1 MRSFVLAPALSLLA
15 VTTSAQSLD
24 SFSFGHNGRISP
36 NGRGIPGW
44 HVSSQGH
51 SPQLLSDRIV
61 LTPPVPGNTRGALW
75 TDNPIPAKDWTV
87 DFSFRASG
95 PDQASGNLQLWLVKD
110 KNPIGYD
117 SVYTVENFD
126 GLAILID
133 QNGQH
138 GGSIRAFLND
148 GSQNFRQHANIDAL
162 AFGHC
167 DYSYRNLGR
176 PSNLKITSQNGLT
189 VSVDD
194 KPCFSTGSVD
204 LPSNYFMGMTAAT
217 ADNPDSFEIYKFAV
231 SSPQG
236 SQQASHQKGPA
247 IQNQAPPRG
256 GPRGGPGNS
265 GRHENL
271 NILPGSPEFIP
282 DTQAEDIKSQSEQF
296 ADLHNRIQGLTHQL
310 ADMYALFDALG
321 RKIDE
326 RHQELAGSIVQQ
338 GTPQGMRD
346 SIDRVERKVEGMET
360 TVNRILKDVE
370 SKDYRVH
377 LNDLRESVEGVRSGV
392 REHLPKTVGDS
403 KLLIPFISSFV
414 LNVVL
419 MINLAVVSA
428 SSPKMGTFI
437 GIIVAVQILLAAA
450 YVVYKRRRANAPK
463 KYL

>member
-1 MRSFVLAPALSLLA
+1 MRPSLLTPTLSLLA
-15 VTTSAQSLD
+15 ASASGQYLE
-24 SFSFGHNGRISP
+24 SFSFGQDGRISP

-51 SPQLLSDRIV
+51 SPQLLSDRII

-75 TDNPIPAKDWTV
+75 TDSPIPRNEWTV

-117 SVYTVENFD
+117 SVYTVEQFD

-148 GSQNFRQHANIDAL
+148 GSQNFRHHANIDSL

-189 VSVDD
+189 VTIDD
-194 KPCFSTGSVD
+194 KPCFFTGRVD
-204 LPSNYFMGMTAAT
+204 LPSNYFFGMTAAT

-231 SSPQG
+231 SSAQG
-236 SQQASHQKGPA
+236 AQPGHQKGPA
-247 IQNQAPPRG
+247 IQNQPRQ
-256 GPRGGPGNS
+256 GPGNS

-271 NILPGSPEFIP
+271 NILPGSPEFIA

-346 SIDRVERKVEGMET
+346 SIERVERKVESMEG

-377 LNDLRESVEGVRSGV
+377 LNDLRESVEGVRSGFTD
-392 REHLPKTVGDS
+392 HLPKTVGDS
-403 KLLIPFISSFV
+403 KSASYTHDGFAWIRFNV
-414 LNVVL
+414 LTIDPL
-419 MINLAVVSA
+419 VVSA

-437 GIIVAVQILLAAA
+437 GVVVAVQILLAAA